1 MFLSTLTEWCAL
13 LKHPGL
19 SELEPGN
26 GGKLAYITQTM
37 YQRVTAL
44 GTMKYESTTGNSKN
58 RNIHLHNPFQLPQT
72 TSQLEANTPENHAI
86 FPNPNFSR
94 VSMRF
99 AICHEAM
106 RILPRLQRRAGFEK

>member
-1 MFLSTLTEWCAL
+1 
-13 LKHPGL
+13 
-19 SELEPGN
+19 
-26 GGKLAYITQTM
+26 M

-86 FPNPNFSR
+86 FPKFLSCFNA
-94 VSMRF
+94 V
-99 AICHEAM
+99 CH
-106 RILPRLQRRAGFEK
+106 LPRGDAHPTALAEAGGI